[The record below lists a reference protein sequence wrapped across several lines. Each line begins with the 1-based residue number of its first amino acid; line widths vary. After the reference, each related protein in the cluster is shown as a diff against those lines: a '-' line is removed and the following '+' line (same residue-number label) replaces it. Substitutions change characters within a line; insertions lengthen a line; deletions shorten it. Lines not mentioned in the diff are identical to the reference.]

1 MGLSKTSSKRQVYSY
16 TIIPQKARKASNRQ
30 PNSTSKAAVK
40 RRTKNPYEVPF
51 HTSQNGCDPKVYK

>member
-30 PNSTSKAAVK
+30 PNYTSKTDGK
-40 RRTKNPYEVPF
+40 RRTKKPQ
-51 HTSQNGCDPKVYK
+51 SQQKEADHKNQNRNK